1 MIETEKFYLFDVGV
15 SNYLARR
22 APRIGS
28 YEFGKSFEHFI
39 LMELI
44 AYKAYRVPEMEITFW
59 RTSANQEVDFL
70 INDKEICIE
79 IKGGKVH
86 EGDLKGL
93 KTLLEDGPVKRAVVV
108 CLENQ
113 RRVVE
118 KKIEIL
124 PWKEFLE
131 ELWG

>member
-1 MIETEKFYLFDVGV
+1 M
-15 SNYLARR
+15 
-22 APRIGS
+22 
-28 YEFGKSFEHFI
+28 
-39 LMELI
+39 
-44 AYKAYRVPEMEITFW
+44 
-59 RTSANQEVDFL
+59 
-70 INDKEICIE
+70 CIE

-118 KKIEIL
+118 KKIAIV